1 MSNRQ
6 TEGGYRGALPPR
18 QDRLAAPWVVV
29 VVAIFLLMIVLSF
42 VGLPSAFF
50 PEATPS
56 PLPSVAASASAS
68 PAASGS
74 SAPSGSAQAS
84 SSAAG
89 GSAAPSAS
97 ASP

>member
-18 QDRLAAPWVVV
+18 QDRLAAPWVVAV
-29 VVAIFLLMIVLSF
+29 IAIFLLMIVLSF
-42 VGLPSAFF
+42 VGLPSAIF

-56 PLPSVAASASAS
+56 PLPSVAASASA
-68 PAASGS
+68 PASAGGSASES
-74 SAPSGSAQAS
+74 SAPSAT
-84 SSAAG
+84 
-89 GSAAPSAS
+89 